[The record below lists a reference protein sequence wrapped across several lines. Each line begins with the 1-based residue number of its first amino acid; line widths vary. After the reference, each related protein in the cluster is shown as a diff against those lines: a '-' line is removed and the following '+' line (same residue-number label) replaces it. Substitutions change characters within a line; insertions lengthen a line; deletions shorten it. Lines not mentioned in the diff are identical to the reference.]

1 MSRSYKHTP
10 IIQDQNNKHFGKKYA
25 NKVVRQH
32 NKKEIYKA
40 IQSDFEINDFINS
53 GKSYKQLYETYNVC
67 DFKFYKTKENAVCQY
82 ESYLKTVCNGGAW
95 SHYVKSILEKYL
107 TLEDYLLLSWAKDYY
122 RK

>member
-10 IIQDQNNKHFGKKYA
+10 IVQDQSGRHFGKKYA

-40 IQSDFEINDFINS
+40 IQSDFEINNFVNS

-67 DFKFYKTKENAVCQY
+67 DFKFYQTKENAAYQY

-95 SHYVKSILEKYL
+95 LHYVKSILEEYL